1 LTGSCPSFRIFT
13 TAGTG
18 NDTCALLVP
27 PIGILAAWTYYKQ
40 GFVDI
45 KVAAIIAAGF
55 VVGSLLGA
63 RFATGISNEILGK
76 VFGAF
81 LILVG
86 LIMIYGK

>member
-40 GFVDI
+40 GFVD
-45 KVAAIIAAGF
+45 KSSSNYRSRF

-76 VFGAF
+76 VFV
-81 LILVG
+81 LSLY
-86 LIMIYGK
+86 LLD